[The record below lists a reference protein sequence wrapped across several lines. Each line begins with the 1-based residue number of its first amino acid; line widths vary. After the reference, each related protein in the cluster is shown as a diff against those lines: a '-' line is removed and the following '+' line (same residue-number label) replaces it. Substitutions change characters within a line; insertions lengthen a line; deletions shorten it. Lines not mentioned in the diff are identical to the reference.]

1 MTLAPASF
9 LYDLAVGIA
18 DLLAPQGFGWQ
29 AKTAT
34 HPLYPMKLPNVTDG
48 GVAHATALTVV
59 PLTADPTL
67 AQSEFRLSFLMRST
81 SDDVRDLWALESAL
95 SNGLLGQY
103 PITLSTGVQLSTLT
117 FRTSGAFMQDD
128 GNRWL
133 GTTDYVASVG
143 RPTPHRH

>member
-1 MTLAPASF
+1 
-9 LYDLAVGIA
+9 
-18 DLLAPQGFGWQ
+18 
-29 AKTAT
+29 
-34 HPLYPMKLPNVTDG
+34 
-48 GVAHATALTVV
+48 
-59 PLTADPTL
+59 
-67 AQSEFRLSFLMRST
+67 MRST